1 MSKTANPLDQ
11 LIKNSTEFSSQYS
24 DACTKSSSILMKGQI
39 GVKSRKNNGSIL
51 MKGLEDIVETA
62 TALIQSS
69 TEKQTKYIKQAM
81 SSKNINDLAD
91 IQGKMFQ
98 ENLDD
103 LLAGL
108 TKISEMSIK
117 VLSDSSEPLNAEL
130 NKAVKKATGS
140 MAA

>member
-24 DACTKSSSILMKGQI
+24 DACTKSSSILMKG
-39 GVKSRKNNGSIL
+39 
-51 MKGLEDIVETA
+51 LEDIVETA
-62 TALIQSS
+62 TTLIQSS
-69 TEKQTKYIKQAM
+69 TEKQTKYMKQAM

-103 LLAGL
+103 LMSGL

-130 NKAVKKATGS
+130 NKAVKKATSS